1 MYYSFFLGNSTII
14 LFILIKWM
22 VRGVGSRGPIETG
35 KERKLLSHFQ
45 KPKAKVPR
53 SCLLDA
59 LRSVLQTCT
68 NGPGQ
73 GKGLPFHNAYIISGL
88 LLFSC

>member
-1 MYYSFFLGNSTII
+1 MYYSFFLGNSTIS

-22 VRGVGSRGPIETG
+22 VGGVGSRGPIETG
-35 KERKLLSHFQ
+35 QERKLLSQFQ

-59 LRSVLQTCT
+59 LRSVL
-68 NGPGQ
+68 
-73 GKGLPFHNAYIISGL
+73 
-88 LLFSC
+88 